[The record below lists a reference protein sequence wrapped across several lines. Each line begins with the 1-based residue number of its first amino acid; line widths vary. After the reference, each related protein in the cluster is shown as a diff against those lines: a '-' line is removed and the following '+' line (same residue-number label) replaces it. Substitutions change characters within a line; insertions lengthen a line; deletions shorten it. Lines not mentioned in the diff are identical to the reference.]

1 MTLKVT
7 YIRKVSFLGA
17 DRYKCAN
24 SVCHSRKG
32 IQVKTV
38 KIISPLFVENQDQ
51 TELLKKAFKKFGH
64 EITFVVDTKEILDEN
79 KYHPDVI
86 LLEPSLF
93 HWEWLEVLTGLKRD
107 FPEIP
112 VILYSTMA
120 TAEKGFCSISND
132 SKVFVANDVRILT
145 DNLERILTTI
155 VIPKKKV
162 LLIDDDVNG
171 LKSYR
176 RMLRKNP
183 WHIFLAQS
191 GIEALGVLQK
201 EDVDLVVTD
210 IKMPEMHGVE
220 LISEIRKGSKTIPI
234 IVISAYP
241 GMEDDDELKFH
252 GIAGFVEKPID
263 FEVLQNTISTLLQ

>member
-1 MTLKVT
+1 MKQLK
-7 YIRKVSFLGA
+7 IL
-17 DRYKCAN
+17 
-24 SVCHSRKG
+24 
-32 IQVKTV
+32 
-38 KIISPLFVENQDQ
+38 SPILVENNDQ
-51 TELLKKAFKKFGH
+51 TELLQKAFNTCGH
-64 EITFVVDTKEILDEN
+64 SIVFVPDTKEILNVN

-93 HWEWLEVLTGLKRD
+93 HWEWFEVLIGIKKD

-112 VILYSTMA
+112 VILYSMMA
-120 TAEKGFCSISND
+120 TVENGFCSFSND
-132 SKVFVANDVRILT
+132 AMIFLANDVKLLQ
-145 DNLERILTTI
+145 DNLERILTAK
-155 VIPKKKV
+155 VVSKKKV
-162 LLIDDDVNG
+162 LLVDDDVNG

-191 GIEALGVLQK
+191 GSEALGVLQK
-201 EDVDLVVTD
+201 EDIDLVVTD

-241 GMEDDDELKFH
+241 GMKNDDELNFH
-252 GIAGFVEKPID
+252 DIAGFVEKPID
-263 FEVLQNTISTLLQ
+263 FKVLQNTINTLLN